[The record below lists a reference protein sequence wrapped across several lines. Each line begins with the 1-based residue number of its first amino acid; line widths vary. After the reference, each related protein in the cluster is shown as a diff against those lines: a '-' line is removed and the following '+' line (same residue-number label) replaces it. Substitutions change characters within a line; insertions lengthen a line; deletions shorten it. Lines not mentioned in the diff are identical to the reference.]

1 MCCQPHREGCTSS
14 WQSYLPVSSHIFR
27 LSLSRQDHSLWVTV
41 EHMTFCFCYQLLDS
55 KPLTTE
61 IGYAAH
67 AFVSAI
73 HVVSSSRSIASAK
86 FLSTHLIYIS
96 TTISSPSKQRHSD
109 MRSRR
114 SSKCAH
120 ATRVG
125 YASPAYLILLS
136 LGGISARTAR
146 EYSFADQVNSHST

>member
-1 MCCQPHREGCTSS
+1 
-14 WQSYLPVSSHIFR
+14 
-27 LSLSRQDHSLWVTV
+27 
-41 EHMTFCFCYQLLDS
+41 MTFCFCYQLLDS

-96 TTISSPSKQRHSD
+96 TTISSPSKQRHSN
-109 MRSRR
+109 MRSRVVLICVVFNASWR
-114 SSKCAH
+114 YRGAQDVAVWVESSLFGEI
-120 ATRVG
+120 R
-125 YASPAYLILLS
+125 
-136 LGGISARTAR
+136 
-146 EYSFADQVNSHST
+146 YSVSEETPRRHDTY